1 MRPILVDT
9 SVWIANLRD
18 EQTEPVRKL
27 RGLDP
32 AFVGIVVG
40 DLILMEIMMGARN
53 EAHAVRLREE
63 FEHFP
68 IVALMDPSLAEEAA
82 RNYRIL
88 RGLGFTIRTGID
100 VVIGTWCIRHG
111 HELLHDDRDFGP
123 MERHLGLKV
132 F

>member
-1 MRPILVDT
+1 MRAILVDT

-18 EQTEPVRKL
+18 AQTEPVRKL

-32 AFVGIVVG
+32 AFESIVVG
-40 DLILMEIMMGARN
+40 DLILLEIMMGARN

-63 FEHFP
+63 FERFP
-68 IVALMDPSLAEEAA
+68 LVALMDPSLAEEAA

-100 VVIGTWCIRHG
+100 VVIGTWCIRNG